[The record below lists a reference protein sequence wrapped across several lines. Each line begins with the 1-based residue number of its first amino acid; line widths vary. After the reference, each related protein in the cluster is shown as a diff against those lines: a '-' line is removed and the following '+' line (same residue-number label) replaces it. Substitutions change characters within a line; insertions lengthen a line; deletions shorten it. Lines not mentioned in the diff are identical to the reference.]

1 MSRGA
6 APAAAVERAER
17 LAAEISERGFDQLLV
32 GDLVRPGDS
41 ERAGTANL
49 RYLTGFSGTSG
60 LCLVG
65 PGERVFV
72 TDFRY
77 VERAAREVPE
87 GFERVRA
94 ERQLLPTV
102 AERLRGRVGFDD
114 ANTSVRSLSKLEELA
129 PDGVELVPAAGLVER
144 LRRSKDGREVNA
156 IAEAARLADEVY
168 EWTAERGLAGR
179 TEREVALAAEQ
190 RMREL
195 GAEGPSFPAIVA
207 AGPNGSLPHAEA
219 SEREIEPGELVVVDM
234 GAIVDGYCSDCT
246 RTLATGEVSDE
257 VAGTYG
263 LVRDAQAAALA
274 KVAAGVAARD
284 VDAAARERIDAAGHG
299 DEFGHGVGHGVGIEV
314 HEEPRLAARSED
326 ELVAGDVV
334 TIEPGV
340 YVAGRFGVR
349 IEDLVVVDPDGVRN
363 LSSFPKELQV
373 VG

>member
-1 MSRGA
+1 MSREA
-6 APAAAVERAER
+6 ALVAGTERAER

-49 RYLTGFSGTSG
+49 RYLTGFTGTSG
-60 LCLVG
+60 LCLIG

-129 PDGVELVPAAGLVER
+129 PDGVELVPAAG
-144 LRRSKDGREVNA
+144 
-156 IAEAARLADEVY
+156 
-168 EWTAERGLAGR
+168 AGR